1 MNRWLNDPRL
11 RRLANIQFALLIVAI
26 VLAGYAYISAAPRR
40 DASENRVS
48 FEKRLASARDDLA
61 ELRSGTQSASLR
73 EELQRLEATTP
84 PAFPPLANALEFGT
98 AVTEYAASQQLAL
111 DTFDV
116 ASGSYDAGGTP
127 HPAISYSIRA
137 HGPLETLAGILSVPS
152 RFPTSVIQTLEL
164 TRPDKP
170 GSEWSLFL
178 TLAVV
183 HSGE

>member
-1 MNRWLNDPRL
+1 MNRWLSDPRL
-11 RRLANIQFALLIVAI
+11 RRLANIEFALLIVAI
-26 VLAGYAYISAAPRR
+26 ALAAYAYTSAGPRGEAGESR
-40 DASENRVS
+40 ES
-48 FEKRLASARDDLA
+48 FEKRLAGARSDLA
-61 ELRSGTQSASLR
+61 ELRSGSQTATLQ
-73 EELQRLEATTP
+73 EELQRLDATTP

-137 HGPLETLAGILSVPS
+137 HGAVETLAGVLSIPT
-152 RFPTSVIQTLEL
+152 RFPTSVVQNLEL
-164 TRPDKP
+164 TRPDEP

-178 TLAVV
+178 TLVVV

>member
-11 RRLANIQFALLIVAI
+11 RRLANVQFVLLVVAI
-26 VLAGYAYISAAPRR
+26 ALAAYAYTSAGPRR
-40 DASENRVS
+40 DAGEDRES
-48 FEKRLASARDDLA
+48 FDKRLATARGDLA
-61 ELRSGTQSASLR
+61 ELRSGARSASLR
-73 EELQRLEATTP
+73 EELQNLEATTP
-84 PAFPPLANALEFGT
+84 PAFPPLASALEFGT

-137 HGPLETLAGILSVPS
+137 HGPIETLAGVLSVPT
-152 RFPTSVIQTLEL
+152 RFPTSVTQNLEL
-164 TRPDKP
+164 TRPDEP
-170 GSEWSLFL
+170 GSEWSLLL
-178 TLAVV
+178 TLVVV